1 MQSLVLFFETTFLV
15 DCLRVKGL
23 QEQVIDLLFLR
34 LTNNFILLK
43 PDIAFK
49 LIDFNQKGGGNMLL
63 FLSVIIWKLTFLGR
77 KEKTLNLPRTLFHAL
92 LGEKKKQGKLEIA
105 LDRVYKMEWPKA
117 FWRVA
122 YLLKSSSMMYC
133 VLREKKHCSQSE
145 QFQVKNEV
153 LIDEIVPLLYWW
165 NQAK

>member
-133 VLREKKHCSQSE
+133 VLRRKKNIVLSQNNSRW
-145 QFQVKNEV
+145 KMRY
-153 LIDEIVPLLYWW
+153 L
-165 NQAK
+165 

>member
-49 LIDFNQKGGGNMLL
+49 LIDFNQKGVGNMLL
-63 FLSVIIWKLTFLGR
+63 FLSVIIWKLSDIFGKKRENIKSSKNTFPCSPWG
-77 KEKTLNLPRTLFHAL
+77 
-92 LGEKKKQGKLEIA
+92 KKKKKRQIRNCLGQSIQNG
-105 LDRVYKMEWPKA
+105 MTQS
-117 FWRVA
+117 F
-122 YLLKSSSMMYC
+122 LKGGLSFKIEQHD
-133 VLREKKHCSQSE
+133 VLCT
-145 QFQVKNEV
+145 
-153 LIDEIVPLLYWW
+153 
-165 NQAK
+165 

>member
-23 QEQVIDLLFLR
+23 QEQVIDLPFLR

-63 FLSVIIWKLTFLGR
+63 FLSVII
-77 KEKTLNLPRTLFHAL
+77 
-92 LGEKKKQGKLEIA
+92 
-105 LDRVYKMEWPKA
+105 
-117 FWRVA
+117 
-122 YLLKSSSMMYC
+122 
-133 VLREKKHCSQSE
+133 
-145 QFQVKNEV
+145 
-153 LIDEIVPLLYWW
+153 
-165 NQAK
+165 